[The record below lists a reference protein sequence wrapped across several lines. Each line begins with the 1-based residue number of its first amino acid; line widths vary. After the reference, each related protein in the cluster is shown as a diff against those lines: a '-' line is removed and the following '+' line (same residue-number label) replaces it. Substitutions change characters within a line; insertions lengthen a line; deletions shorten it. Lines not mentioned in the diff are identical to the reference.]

1 MKLDLENKRVLL
13 TGVTSGIG
21 EAIAL
26 GLLEEGCHIIGID
39 KKSSSLSLVRNE
51 VIDFEAENGLD
62 QISYLLHDMPSEF
75 DILINAAGV
84 SIGHSLYDDKIFR
97 TSIRVNLEVPFLIS
111 SILIQQNI
119 KVGKKLSII
128 NITSLGA
135 SLGFP
140 NNPSYQITKAALGQ
154 LSRSISTDYASY
166 GIRANNLVPGYINSG
181 MTQSSWDDIELRNQ
195 RAARTSAGRWGQP
208 NELVGAVKF
217 LSSDMSSYVT
227 GTDLVVD
234 GGWSSKG
241 L

>member
-1 MKLDLENKRVLL
+1 
-13 TGVTSGIG
+13 
-21 EAIAL
+21 
-26 GLLEEGCHIIGID
+26 
-39 KKSSSLSLVRNE
+39 
-51 VIDFEAENGLD
+51 
-62 QISYLLHDMPSEF
+62 
-75 DILINAAGV
+75 
-84 SIGHSLYDDKIFR
+84 
-97 TSIRVNLEVPFLIS
+97 LEVPFLIS

-119 KVGKKLSII
+119 KAGKKLSII
-128 NITSLGA
+128 NVTSLGA

-154 LSRSISTDYASY
+154 LSRSISTDYARY